1 MKVLD
6 KDNYLMRYDAILV
19 DEGQDFTGDMLKIVT
34 TLLNPKTNNLT
45 IAFDDNQNIY
55 REKPNWKDMGIH
67 ARGRV
72 HKIPCVYRN
81 TIEISEF
88 ASRFIKQRSGKTD
101 NPKTDQREM
110 FPDFSDF
117 HGPKPE
123 INRFQSF
130 EEITGYIGEKT
141 REIVKT
147 ENCPYSEF
155 AILYSMKNPGKILKT
170 SLPQMI
176 ESTLASKGIL
186 SSWVSENYRSKKT
199 YDITTNSVT
208 ISTIHSVKGFDY
220 SIVFLLGLDYLEPK
234 AWTEEQINNLVYVAI
249 TRARY
254 RLIIPYIRNNSIVE
268 RLKECL

>member
-1 MKVLD
+1 
-6 KDNYLMRYDAILV
+6 V
-19 DEGQDFTGDMLKIVT
+19 DEGQDFTGDMLKVVT
-34 TLLNPKTNNLT
+34 ALLNPKTNNLT

-55 REKPNWKDMGIH
+55 REKPNWKDMGVH

-88 ASRFIKQRSGKTD
+88 ASRFISRKSGKTD

-117 HGPKPE
+117 HGPEPE

-130 EEITGYIGEKT
+130 EEITGYVGEKT

-147 ENCPYSEF
+147 ENCPYSEI
-155 AILYSMKNPGKILKT
+155 AVIYAMKNPGKKLKT
-170 SLPQMI
+170 PLPQMI
-176 ESTLASKGIL
+176 ESILESKGIL
-186 SSWVSENYRSKKT
+186 SRWVSENYRSKKT
-199 YDITTNSVT
+199 YDITTDSVA
-208 ISTIHSVKGFDY
+208 ISTIHSVKGLDY
-220 SIVFLLGLDYLEPK
+220 SVVFLLGLDFLEPK
-234 AWTEEQINNLVYVAI
+234 SWSEEQIEKLIYVAI

-254 RLIIPYIRNNSIVE
+254 QLFIPYIVE
-268 RLKECL
+268 NQFISKLKGSLP